1 MRKILLKKNF
11 SHTKFHSVEEPAP
24 TTCLTSSY
32 PLKTIAMKIQLL
44 IIVLVKEFVNMKIQ
58 DTFLECQL
66 CLS

>member
-1 MRKILLKKNF
+1 
-11 SHTKFHSVEEPAP
+11 
-24 TTCLTSSY
+24 
-32 PLKTIAMKIQLL
+32 MKIQLL